1 MSAKP
6 LQSPKPF
13 FILTALFSLIPVL
26 NNKYPGSF
34 FPGIGSDWV
43 EIVCTLTGTYT
54 AFLGLGRLWAILQV
68 RAAARVWIKQVNL
81 TRLQG
86 ISNDENDVVNAGRSV
101 SRLIRNVDKDLE
113 EIKPD
118 FTLESL
124 KRLERYLP
132 TLLMEVEDEESASIR
147 LGIVGT
153 YIGETLCRTYGWQW
167 FFKANP
173 ALKQFAFLPSVIQR
187 GGEQIDPFNLAGQG
201 LAEKAPLIKFLG
213 HVK

>member
-13 FILTALFSLIPVL
+13 FILTAFFSLIPVL

-43 EIVCTLTGTYT
+43 EIVCVLGGTYT
-54 AFLGLGRLWAILQV
+54 AFLGFGRLWAVLQV
-68 RAAARVWIKQVNL
+68 RAAARAWVKQVNL

-86 ISNDENDVVNAGRSV
+86 ISRDENDVVNAGRSI
-101 SRLIRNVDKDLE
+101 SRLVRNVERDLE
-113 EIKPD
+113 EINPD
-118 FTLESL
+118 FTMNSI

-132 TLLMEVEDEESASIR
+132 TLLMEVEDEESACIR

-153 YIGETLCRTYGWQW
+153 YLGETLCRAHGWQW
-167 FFKANP
+167 FFKSNP
-173 ALKQFAFLPSVIQR
+173 DLKQFAFLPSVVQKN
-187 GGEQIDPFNLAGQG
+187 GKQIDPFNLAGQG
-201 LAEKAPLIKFLG
+201 LVEKAPLIKFLG
-213 HVK
+213 NVE